1 MKTLLHSVCLLGA
14 SCALGVPAL
23 AADFSDSAEVLSAT
37 PVYQTRMDSRSV
49 CRQTL
54 VNATPDNA
62 TGRQIVGAILGGL
75 LGSRFG
81 HGGGRVAAGAV
92 GAVAGSVI
100 GGQLA
105 SNDDGERW
113 ETRCAPVDRP
123 SRTLSGYDVTY
134 RYRGHVFTTSLPYDP
149 GSHLDLDVQLV
160 PSGRTS

>member
-23 AADFSDSAEVLSAT
+23 AADFSDSAEVLSST
-37 PVYQTRMDSRSV
+37 PVYQTRLDSRSV

-54 VNATPDNA
+54 VNATPDDA
-62 TGRQIVGAILGGL
+62 TGRQIVGGILGGL

-81 HGGGRVAAGAV
+81 HGDGRVAAGAV

-100 GGQLA
+100 GGQFG
-105 SNDDGERW
+105 DDGERW
-113 ETRCAPVDRP
+113 ETRCAPADRP
-123 SRTLSGYDVTY
+123 TRTLAGYDVTY

-149 GSHLDLDVQLV
+149 GARLDLDVQLQ
-160 PSGRTS
+160 PTGRAG

>member
-23 AADFSDSAEVLSAT
+23 AADFSDSAEVLSST
-37 PVYQTRMDSRSV
+37 PVYATRLASRTV

-54 VNATPDNA
+54 VNATPDDA
-62 TGRQIVGAILGGL
+62 TGRQIVGGILGGL

-100 GGQLA
+100 GGEFGRD
-105 SNDDGERW
+105 DDGERW
-113 ETRCAPVDRP
+113 ETRCAPEARP
-123 SRTLSGYDVTY
+123 SRSLAGYDVTY

-149 GSHLDLDVQLV
+149 GARLDLDVALV
-160 PSGRTS
+160 PAGSAS

>member
-1 MKTLLHSVCLLGA
+1 MKPLLQSLCVMGA

-23 AADFSDSAEVLSAT
+23 AADFGDSAEVLSST
-37 PVYQTRMDSRSV
+37 PVYQTRMDSRNE

-62 TGRQIVGAILGGL
+62 TGRQILGGILGGL

-100 GGQLA
+100 GGQTG
-105 SNDDGERW
+105 DEGGERW
-113 ETRCAPVDRP
+113 ETRCTPVDRP
-123 SRTLSGYDVTY
+123 LQSLAGYNVTY
-134 RYRGHVFTTSLPYDP
+134 RYRGHVFNTTLPYDP
-149 GSHLDLDVQLV
+149 GSRLNLEVQLS
-160 PSGRTS
+160 PSGSAG